1 LTLLLNTKE
10 GRPML
15 PKQKTQSKYHLQH
28 DTGKQKTQS
37 RYHLQRDTGKQKT
50 QSKYH
55 LQHDTG
61 NSSAGEDDVP
71 CCPATTKKGGGGFMN
86 MLCKALGCCGLLS
99 ACYDPRTPH

>member
-1 LTLLLNTKE
+1 MIRLDGLFSSPFICFINTTLTLLLNTKE

-15 PKQKTQSKYHLQH
+15 PKKKNQSKSHH
-28 DTGKQKTQS
+28 
-37 RYHLQRDTGKQKT
+37 
-50 QSKYH
+50 
-55 LQHDTG
+55 QHDTG
-61 NSSAGEDDVP
+61 NLSAGEDDVT